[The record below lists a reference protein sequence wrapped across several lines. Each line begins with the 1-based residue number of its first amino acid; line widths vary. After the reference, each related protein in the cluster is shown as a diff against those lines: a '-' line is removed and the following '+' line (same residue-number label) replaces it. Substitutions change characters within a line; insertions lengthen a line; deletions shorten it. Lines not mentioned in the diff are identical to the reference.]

1 MITDTLIVVG
11 LATISLGNIQQ
22 KGGVQEQHFLLTNPG
37 SEMVTLGR
45 GYTSC
50 SCTTLNF
57 QEYATVAPGD
67 TINVTMR
74 FDPQGKTGEFRETGI
89 VVYGNNKY
97 VQLTLTGECLT
108 NEEMLMRLFPIRVG
122 DNLRLDTDHF
132 DLGEMRVGETPL
144 FCYSSKGR

>member
-1 MITDTLIVVG
+1 MFAAVG
-11 LATISLGNIQQ
+11 LCGISVFAANTCWVAKEDPNASDANVGTEAAPFRTIQAALD
-22 KGGVQEQHFLLTNPG
+22 NP
-37 SEMVTLGR
+37 
-45 GYTSC
+45 
-50 SCTTLNF
+50 NF
-57 QEYATVAPGD
+57 VAGD

-108 NEEMLMRLFPIRVG
+108 NEEMLMRVFPIRVG
-122 DNLRLDTDHF
+122 DNLRLDTDRF
-132 DLGEMRVGETPL
+132 DLGELRVGETPL